1 MMAKVRLEKTEA
13 HFREL
18 LKNKGF
24 KREYELE
31 RAKVALAQRIAE
43 IRQENHL
50 NQKDM
55 AKRLNVSQ
63 QFISQIETAQEDN
76 LTLDTL
82 IRLAKCLGRGVKISF
97 PKVAAGKTCLI
108 VG

>member
-1 MMAKVRLEKTEA
+1 MAKVRLENINGHLQEQ
-13 HFREL
+13 L
-18 LKNKGF
+18 NNGQF

-43 IRQENHL
+43 IRQKNHL
-50 NQKDM
+50 NQKEV

-63 QFISQIETAQEDN
+63 QFISQIETAQDDN

-97 PKVAAGKTCLI
+97 PKI
-108 VG
+108 VGNAGWLTIG